1 MPGVEPLPPEE
12 IENYEAFAAGTIA
25 RMGFVVNSTKTMAR
39 RPEIREAFG
48 RLFVSVFSDGEVDT
62 SLKHMVA
69 QVVSVAA
76 GCRYCQAHAA
86 GSAHRSGVPAEKI
99 DALYEFESSP
109 LFDEAE
115 RTALRFGRDAA
126 LQPNATTPAHF
137 AALREHFTESQIV
150 ELTAAIAT
158 FGFLNRWNDT
168 MATALEDEPLEFA
181 GEHLAAH
188 GWERGKHV

>member
-12 IENYEAFAAGTIA
+12 IENYEAFAAGAIA

-48 RLFVSVFSDGEVDT
+48 RLFVSVFGGGEVDAG
-62 SLKHMVA
+62 LKHMVA

-76 GCRYCQAHAA
+76 GCRYCQAHTA

-115 RTALRFGRDAA
+115 R
-126 LQPNATTPAHF
+126 
-137 AALREHFTESQIV
+137 AALRCASDGTRRFSRTRRRRPTSRRCAS
-150 ELTAAIAT
+150 TS
-158 FGFLNRWNDT
+158 RSRRSWS
-168 MATALEDEPLEFA
+168 
-181 GEHLAAH
+181 
-188 GWERGKHV
+188 